1 MFVNIILN
9 PGIFYPIELLYFYKY
24 NTLHVYTFSFVHRN
38 PKFPAE
44 SGPTP
49 TSADELTKALLSATR
64 LQICQKGQVAS
75 CILKV
80 TEIHPITGANE
91 GL

>member
-1 MFVNIILN
+1 MHFHLCIDA
-9 PGIFYPIELLYFYKY
+9 
-24 NTLHVYTFSFVHRN
+24 
-38 PKFPAE
+38 KFPAE

-80 TEIHPITGANE
+80 TEIYPITGANE
-91 GL
+91 GLYGIPC

>member
-1 MFVNIILN
+1 MNT
-9 PGIFYPIELLYFYKY
+9 IFYTCIHFHLCID
-24 NTLHVYTFSFVHRN
+24 T
-38 PKFPAE
+38 KFPAE

-64 LQICQKGQVAS
+64 LQIRDRWRAVF
-75 CILKV
+75 
-80 TEIHPITGANE
+80 EIYTITGANE